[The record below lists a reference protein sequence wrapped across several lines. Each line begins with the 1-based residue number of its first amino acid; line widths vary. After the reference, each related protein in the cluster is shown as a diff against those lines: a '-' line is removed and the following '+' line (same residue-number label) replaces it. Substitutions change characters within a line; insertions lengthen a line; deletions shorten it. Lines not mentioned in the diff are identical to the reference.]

1 MPVPTGL
8 IALGAFIAVIIV
20 CNVVLKRN
28 MGEAM
33 LFGLLVTAVFAGTGA
48 PGALL
53 GGLRDALDEEVLYAA
68 LAFVFMAYVVDRT
81 GLISKLLAILNSLV
95 GRVRGGPALV
105 DTAGSAV
112 MGALSGS
119 NSGNTAATGAF
130 TGPWMVRTGWS
141 PERSATVL
149 AGNGGLG
156 SALPPSASMVIMI
169 GFAGSMVTTGQ
180 IYLALLCA
188 GLYQVVWRVLLVAYF
203 VRRDGIQ
210 RSPDDELQ
218 PLRRALRQGGTA
230 LIIVLGALI
239 PILITVG
246 PLANLLTGSTPL
258 GTSVEDISILT
269 WIPIL
274 VTALAL
280 IVGRRAL
287 PRGAR
292 HWAKWI
298 TDSMPRFASIG
309 ALLYFAVAAS
319 EVLSGLGLAEDIDAI
334 LTDFQLNKYVM
345 AVLVGVLVAVVAGP
359 LSSTATLTAVGQVSL
374 LALVS
379 VGVHPVAAV
388 TAILVFAS
396 TEGASPPASGSIFV
410 AAGLT
415 GAKPEK
421 TFLPLIAYYMV
432 PIMLIGCLIAW
443 GVLPVLS

>member
-1 MPVPTGL
+1 MPTGL
-8 IALGAFIAVIIV
+8 VALGAFIAVIIV
-20 CNVVLKRN
+20 WNVAFKRN

-33 LFGLLVTAVFAGTGA
+33 LLGLLATAAFAGADA

-53 GGLRDALDEEVLYAA
+53 AGLRGALDEEVLYAA

-81 GLISKLLAILNSLV
+81 GLIHRLLAILNSLV

-156 SALPPSASMVIMI
+156 AALPPSASMVIMI
-169 GFAGSMVTTGQ
+169 GFAGSMVTTGEV
-180 IYLALLCA
+180 YLALLCA
-188 GLYQVVWRVLLVAYF
+188 GLYQVTWRVLLVCYF
-203 VRRDGIQ
+203 VRRDRIP
-210 RSPDDELQ
+210 RVADEELR
-218 PLRRALRQGGTA
+218 PLGQVLREGRFAL
-230 LIIVLGALI
+230 LIVLGALV
-239 PILITVG
+239 PIAVTVG
-246 PLANLLTGSTPL
+246 PLAEFLAAADRL
-258 GTSVEDISILT
+258 GGSVEDISILT
-269 WIPIL
+269 WIPVL

-280 IVGRRAL
+280 LVGRREL

-292 HWAKWI
+292 AWGTWI
-298 TDSMPRFASIG
+298 TAAMPRFTSIG
-309 ALLYFAVAAS
+309 ALLFFAVAAS
-319 EVLSGLGLAEDIDAI
+319 EVLSGLGLAEDIDA
-334 LTDFQLNKYVM
+334 LLAGFHLNQYVV
-345 AVLVGVLVAVVAGP
+345 AVLVGVLIAVVAGP

-374 LALVS
+374 LTLVS
-379 VGVHPVAAV
+379 VGVDPVLAV

-415 GAKPEK
+415 GARPER
-421 TFLPLIAYYMV
+421 TFLPLIVYYML
-432 PIMLIGCLIAW
+432 PIMLIGCLVAW
-443 GVLPVLS
+443 GVLPVLT

>member
-1 MPVPTGL
+1 MPTGL

-20 CNVVLKRN
+20 WNVAFKRN

-33 LFGLLVTAVFAGTGA
+33 LLGLLVTAAFAGTSA
-48 PGALL
+48 PQALL
-53 GGLRDALDEEVLYAA
+53 TGLRDALDQEVLYAA

-81 GLISKLLAILNSLV
+81 GLIHKLLAILNSLV

-112 MGALSGS
+112 MGSLSGS

-156 SALPPSASMVIMI
+156 AALPPSASMVIMI
-169 GFAGSMVTTGQ
+169 GFAGSLVTTGE

-188 GLYQVVWRVLLVAYF
+188 GLYQVLWRALLVIYF
-203 VRRDGIQ
+203 VRRDKIQ
-210 RSPDDELQ
+210 RASAEDLQ
-218 PLRRALRQGGTA
+218 PLRRALRDGGTA
-230 LIIVLGALI
+230 LIIVLGAI
-239 PILITVG
+239 VPIAITVG
-246 PLANLLTGSTPL
+246 PVADFLTASSPL
-258 GTSVEDISILT
+258 GDSIGDISILT

-274 VTALAL
+274 VTGLAL
-280 IVGRRAL
+280 LVGRRSL
-287 PRGAR
+287 PSGAR
-292 HWAKWI
+292 AWGDWLSEA
-298 TDSMPRFASIG
+298 MPRFTTIG
-309 ALLYFAVAAS
+309 ALLFFAVAAS
-319 EVLSGLGLAEDIDAI
+319 EVLSGLGLADDIDTI
-334 LTDFQLNKYVM
+334 LAGYQLNKYVM
-345 AVLVGVLVAVVAGP
+345 VLLVAVLVAVVAGP

-374 LALVS
+374 FALIS
-379 VGVHPVAAV
+379 VGVDPVLAV

-396 TEGASPPASGSIFV
+396 TEGASPPSSGSIFV

-421 TFLPLIAYYMV
+421 TFVPLIVFYMV
-432 PIMLIGCLIAW
+432 PILAIGCLIAW
-443 GVLPVLS
+443 GVLPVVY

>member
-1 MPVPTGL
+1 MPTAL

-20 CNVVLKRN
+20 WNVVFKRN

-33 LFGLLVTAVFAGTGA
+33 LLGLLTTAAFAGADA
-48 PGALL
+48 PEALL
-53 GGLRDALDEEVLYAA
+53 GGLRGALDEEVLYAA

-81 GLISKLLAILNSLV
+81 GLIHKLLAILNSLV

-156 SALPPSASMVIMI
+156 AALPPSASMVIMI

-188 GLYQVVWRVLLVAYF
+188 GIYQVVWRVLLVAYF
-203 VRRDGIQ
+203 VRRDRIQ
-210 RSPDDELQ
+210 RAPDEELQ
-218 PLRRALRQGGTA
+218 PLRRVLREGGTA
-230 LIIVLGALI
+230 LIIVLGALV
-239 PILITVG
+239 PIALTVG
-246 PLANLLTGSTPL
+246 PLADFLTTSSPL
-258 GTSVEDISILT
+258 GESIEDISILT
-269 WIPIL
+269 WIPVL

-280 IVGRRAL
+280 LVGRREL
-287 PRGAR
+287 PRGTRA
-292 HWAKWI
+292 WAGWLAEA
-298 TDSMPRFASIG
+298 MPRFTSIG
-309 ALLYFAVAAS
+309 ALLFFAVAAS
-319 EVLSGLGLAEDIDAI
+319 GILSELGLAGDIDAI
-334 LTDFQLNKYVM
+334 LADFQLNKYVM
-345 AVLVGVLVAVVAGP
+345 ALLVGVLVAVVAGP

-374 LALVS
+374 FALVS
-379 VGVHPVAAV
+379 VGVDPVLAV